1 MGLHAGLAAAAT
13 LVATA
18 FAFSTLERYRSRR
31 KRHELMWTISLA
43 MFALGSAG
51 LWAGATLGWSE
62 WTFKTFYLFGAIL
75 NVPFL
80 ALGTVYLL
88 GDQRVG
94 DRCTAVVSLV
104 AAFAAGIVVS
114 APIVGVGGMV
124 MVTVGSTEVLP
135 QGTMVFRAGPRVAA
149 AAGSGIAA
157 VVIIAGA
164 LWSAA
169 RLLRRRRAAGAPG
182 ALAPGR
188 LAVAN
193 LFIAAGTLVL
203 GSGGV
208 LNSVANAM
216 DAFAITLV
224 AGIVLI
230 FVGFLLTSTPAP
242 LPTIEP
248 WYPPAELIVLQEP
261 AADESATTRPQ
272 LIDLADA
279 HRGPP
284 HLN

>member
-1 MGLHAGLAAAAT
+1 MALHAALAAAAT

-18 FAFSTLERYRSRR
+18 FAFSTLERYRARR
-31 KRHELMWTISLA
+31 KRHELMWTVSLA

-88 GDQRVG
+88 GDQKLG
-94 DRCTAVVSLV
+94 DRCTAVVSLIS
-104 AAFAAGIVVS
+104 AFAAGIVVA
-114 APIVGVGGMV
+114 APTIGAGGLV
-124 MVTVGSTEVLP
+124 MKAIGSREVLP
-135 QGTMVFRAGPRVAA
+135 QGQMVFGAGPRIAA
-149 AAGSGIAA
+149 ATGSGVAA
-157 VVIIAGA
+157 VVIIVGA
-164 LWSAA
+164 LWSAL
-169 RLLRRRRAAGAPG
+169 RLIRPRGVPVPDGAI
-182 ALAPGR
+182 APGR
-188 LAVAN
+188 LAIAN
-193 LFIAAGTLVL
+193 VLIAAGTLVL

-224 AGIVLI
+224 VGIALI
-230 FVGFLLTSTPAP
+230 FAGFLLTSTPAP
-242 LPTIEP
+242 LPVIEP
-248 WYPPAELIVLQEP
+248 WYPPTETLALNEP
-261 AADESATTRPQ
+261 TADDQTPTRPT

>member
-1 MGLHAGLAAAAT
+1 MALHAALAAAAT

-18 FAFSTLERYRSRR
+18 FAFSTLERYRARR

-43 MFALGSAG
+43 MFALGSLG
-51 LWAGATLGWSE
+51 LWAGATLGWTE

-88 GDQRVG
+88 GDQRRG
-94 DRCTAVVSLV
+94 DQWTAAVSLLC
-104 AAFAAGIVVS
+104 AFATGIVIQ
-114 APIVGVGGMV
+114 APLVGTMQPD
-124 MVTVGSTEVLP
+124 VLP
-135 QGTMVFRAGPRVAA
+135 QGSAVFGPGPRIAA

-157 VVIIAGA
+157 VVIIGGA
-164 LWSAA
+164 LWSAV
-169 RLLRRRRAAGAPG
+169 RLLQRRRRTDPTAA
-182 ALAPGR
+182 LKPGR
-188 LAVAN
+188 LAIAN
-193 LFIAAGTLVL
+193 LLIAAGTLVL
-203 GSGGV
+203 GSGGA
-208 LNSVANAM
+208 LNSIADAM

-224 AGIVLI
+224 VGIVLI
-230 FVGFLLTSTPAP
+230 FAGFLLTSTPAP
-242 LPTIEP
+242 LPPVEP
-248 WYPPAELIVLQEP
+248 WYPPAEVLALDEP
-261 AADESATTRPQ
+261 ADAGTPEPTAPQ